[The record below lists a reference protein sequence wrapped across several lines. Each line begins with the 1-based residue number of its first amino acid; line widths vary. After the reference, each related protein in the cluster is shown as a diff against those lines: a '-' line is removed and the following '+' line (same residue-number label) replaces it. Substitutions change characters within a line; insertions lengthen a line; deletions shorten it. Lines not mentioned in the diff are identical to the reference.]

1 MLLMVMYDDFHRDY
15 DDGDDDNDDDGDDD
29 DDNDGIDRK
38 SEKEI
43 IELQNQVSYLTS
55 QLDTMKNTF
64 TSDYGMMSM
73 MMMMSR

>member
-15 DDGDDDNDDDGDDD
+15 SGDDDDDGDDD
-29 DDNDGIDRK
+29 DGIDRK

-43 IELQNQVSYLTS
+43 IELQNQVSHLTS

-64 TSDYGMMSM
+64 TSDYGMLSM
-73 MMMMSR
+73 MMMTMSS

>member
-1 MLLMVMYDDFHRDY
+1 MLLMVMYDDFQCDY
-15 DDGDDDNDDDGDDD
+15 SGDDDDDG

-43 IELQNQVSYLTS
+43 IELQNQVSHLTS

>member
-15 DDGDDDNDDDGDDD
+15 SGDDDDDGDDD
-29 DDNDGIDRK
+29 DGIDRK

-43 IELQNQVSYLTS
+43 IELQNQVSHLTS

-73 MMMMSR
+73 MMMMMSR

>member
-1 MLLMVMYDDFHRDY
+1 MLLMVMYDHFHHDY
-15 DDGDDDNDDDGDDD
+15 GDDNDDG
-29 DDNDGIDRK
+29 NDGIDRK

-43 IELQNQVSYLTS
+43 IELQNQVSHLTT

-73 MMMMSR
+73 MMMSR